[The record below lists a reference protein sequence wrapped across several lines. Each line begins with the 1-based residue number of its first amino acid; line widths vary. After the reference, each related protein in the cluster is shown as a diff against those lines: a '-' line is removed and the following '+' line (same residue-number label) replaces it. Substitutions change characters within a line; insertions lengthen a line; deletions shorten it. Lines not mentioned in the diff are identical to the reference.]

1 MATVWATEENKRL
14 AETVVETFLPNS
26 VATLESL
33 AGIAERRAAESRR
46 IAWDSPRW
54 EWPRLFDIAERHECI
69 AARFR
74 DVLTWE
80 PMTGY

>member
-1 MATVWATEENKRL
+1 MTTVWATAENKRL

-26 VATLESL
+26 AETLENL
-33 AGIAERRAAESRR
+33 AGIAERRAEESRR

-54 EWPRLFDIAERHECI
+54 DWPRLFDIAERHECI

-74 DVLTWE
+74 EVLTWE
-80 PMTGY
+80 RMTAY